1 MKRVLFGAVIA
12 FALASCGG
20 DAEAVEDEVENTID
34 TEAVVEME
42 NATNAVEEGL
52 ENLENSVNEL
62 NSDVDSLL
70 NGI

>member
-1 MKRVLFGAVIA
+1 MKKVIFGAFI
-12 FALASCGG
+12 ALAVTSCGG
-20 DAEAVEDEVENTID
+20 DTDVVDEVENTIN

-52 ENLENSVNEL
+52 ENLENNINEL
-62 NSDVDSLL
+62 NTDVDSLL

>member
-1 MKRVLFGAVIA
+1 MKRVIFGAFIA
-12 FALASCGG
+12 LAVASCGG
-20 DAEAVEDEVENTID
+20 ETDTVEEVENTID

-42 NATNAVEEGL
+42 NATNEVEEGL
-52 ENLENSVNEL
+52 QNLENNINEL

>member
-1 MKRVLFGAVIA
+1 MKRILFGAAIA

-20 DAEAVEDEVENTID
+20 DAEATDEVENTID

-42 NATNAVEEGL
+42 NATNEVEEGL
-52 ENLENSVNEL
+52 NELENSVNEL
-62 NSDVDSLL
+62 GSEVDSLL

>member
-1 MKRVLFGAVIA
+1 MKRVIFGAFIA
-12 FALASCGG
+12 LAVASCGG
-20 DAEAVEDEVENTID
+20 EADVNDEVENIID

-52 ENLENSVNEL
+52 QDLENNINEL

>member
-1 MKRVLFGAVIA
+1 MKRVIFGAFI
-12 FALASCGG
+12 ALAVPSCGG
-20 DAEAVEDEVENTID
+20 EADVNDEVENIID

-42 NATNAVEEGL
+42 NATNEVEEGL
-52 ENLENSVNEL
+52 QNLENNINEL

>member
-1 MKRVLFGAVIA
+1 MKRVIFGAFI
-12 FALASCGG
+12 ALAVPSCGG
-20 DAEAVEDEVENTID
+20 EADVNDEVENIID

-52 ENLENSVNEL
+52 QDLENNINEL

>member
-1 MKRVLFGAVIA
+1 MP
-12 FALASCGG
+12 SCGG
-20 DAEAVEDEVENTID
+20 EADVNDEVENIID

-52 ENLENSVNEL
+52 QDLENNINEL

>member
-1 MKRVLFGAVIA
+1 MKRVIFGAFIA
-12 FALASCGG
+12 LAVASCGG
-20 DAEAVEDEVENTID
+20 EADAVEEVENTID

-52 ENLENSVNEL
+52 QDLENNINEL

>member
-1 MKRVLFGAVIA
+1 MKRVIFGAFIA
-12 FALASCGG
+12 LAVASCGG
-20 DAEAVEDEVENTID
+20 EADAVEEVENTID

-52 ENLENSVNEL
+52 QNLENNINEL

>member
-1 MKRVLFGAVIA
+1 MKRVIFGAFIA
-12 FALASCGG
+12 LAVASCGG
-20 DAEAVEDEVENTID
+20 EADVVDEVENTID

-52 ENLENSVNEL
+52 QNLENNMNEL

>member
-1 MKRVLFGAVIA
+1 MKRVIFGAFIA
-12 FALASCGG
+12 LAVASCGG
-20 DAEAVEDEVENTID
+20 ATDAVDEVESTID

-52 ENLENSVNEL
+52 EDLENNINAL
-62 NSDVDSLL
+62 NTDVDSLL